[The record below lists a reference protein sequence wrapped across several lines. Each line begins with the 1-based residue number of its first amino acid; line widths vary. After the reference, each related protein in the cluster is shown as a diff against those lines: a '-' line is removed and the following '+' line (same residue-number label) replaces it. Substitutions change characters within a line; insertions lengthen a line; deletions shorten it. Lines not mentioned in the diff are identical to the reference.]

1 MLPGFIRIVGGTLN
15 KDLMEET
22 TFDSSLMSI
31 RPHPGYNFRSRAYN
45 LAVVRVSAFFIL
57 LFLKTRTS
65 RPLQNQQIKMNS
77 SDGKSNPSKD
87 LQPKDDQVGQ

>member
-45 LAVVRVSAFFIL
+45 LAVVRVSAYYCYSKQRL
-57 LFLKTRTS
+57 VGHYKT
-65 RPLQNQQIKMNS
+65 NK
-77 SDGKSNPSKD
+77 
-87 LQPKDDQVGQ
+87 